1 MREGGLDAPVR
12 QPLDWRN
19 PDFADAEKIDAEMR
33 RVFDICHGCRRC
45 FNLCDS
51 FPTLFDLIDES
62 KSGELDTVASPDF
75 AKVVDGCTLCDM
87 CFMVKCPYVPPHEF
101 NLDFPHLMLRYRAAQ
116 LNKGHGGG
124 VAAELSKTDRNGKL
138 ASHIPG
144 LANWAS
150 DTGNRLTRPLLETVA
165 DVHREAALP
174 KYHGTTFVADASS
187 PEVNTGAPAHGRK
200 AVLYATCFVNYNS
213 PAIGAAARRVLA
225 HNGVETEVVYP
236 RCCGM
241 PQLEQGD
248 LAAVASAAGEVAE
261 AMTPW
266 LDKGYD
272 VIALTPSCALMLKF
286 EWPLILP
293 GDAGIK
299 RLAEATYDISEYV
312 VDIAKTEGLAAGLR
326 PLPGG
331 VALHLAC
338 HARAQ
343 NMGPKAAEMLRLVPE
358 ADVNVIERCSGHGG
372 SWGVMKAHFE
382 TALKVGRPAV
392 RQAADAGKKYLA
404 SECPLAGTH
413 LLQGIERQAEDSG
426 PMPDTTHHPI
436 ELFAL
441 AYGLGAYGLGDK

>member
-12 QPLDWRN
+12 QPLDWRD

-62 KSGELDTVASPDF
+62 PSGELDSVASADF

-87 CFMVKCPYVPPHEF
+87 CFMVSCPYVPPHEF
-101 NLDFPHLMLRYRAAQ
+101 NLDFPHLMVRYRAAE
-116 LNKGHGGG
+116 LKKGRGGG
-124 VAAELSKTDRNGKL
+124 MAAELSKTDRNGKL
-138 ASHIPG
+138 ASHVPA

-165 DVHREAALP
+165 GVHRAAALP
-174 KYHGTTFVADASS
+174 KYHGTTFAAAAAAA
-187 PEVNTGAPAHGRK
+187 PEVNAAAPAHGRK
-200 AVLYATCFVNYNS
+200 AVLYATCFVNYNN

-248 LAAVASAAGEVAE
+248 LDAVAGAAGAVAE

-272 VIALTPSCALMLKF
+272 IIALTPSCALMLKF
-286 EWPLILP
+286 EWPLILS
-293 GDAGIK
+293 GDARIK

-312 VDIAKTEGLAAGLR
+312 VDIAKTEGLADGLQ

-331 VALHLAC
+331 VALHMAC

-343 NMGPKAAEMLRLVPE
+343 NMGAKAAEMLRLVPE
-358 ADVNVIERCSGHGG
+358 ADVAVIERCSGHGG
-372 SWGVMKAHFE
+372 SWGVMKEHFE
-382 TALKVGRPAV
+382 TALKVGRPAA
-392 RQAADAGKKYLA
+392 RLAANSEKKYLA
-404 SECPLAGTH
+404 SECPLAGAH
-413 LLQGIERQAEDSG
+413 LVQGIERQAKDDG
-426 PMPDTTHHPI
+426 PVPAAAHHPI
-436 ELFAL
+436 ELFAR
-441 AYGLGAYGLGDK
+441 AYGLSEGP